1 MTEVLSMVVGV
12 LAAAV
17 GGYLGAARPRVKPIY
32 LPPVA
37 CTEPP
42 TNLIVVEKLSDSPST
57 FGA

>member
-1 MTEVLSMVVGV
+1 MVVGV